1 MVGHVLN
8 EITKGLDRVA
18 AYLDEVIVFDA
29 DRSLHVAIMK
39 EFFLRLRK
47 HNLKLS
53 PSKATIGA
61 TDANFLGHAIS
72 PAGVMPNAQTVEAL
86 MKMSVPKNLKQVR
99 SLLGDY
105 SEYRKFLRDMAKRI
119 WPIISLVKQGV
130 KFVFTPAMETIVR
143 ELLAELSTPP
153 VPVCPNWESVTD
165 NSRPF
170 ILYCDASVDGFG
182 ASLEQEQDD
191 RTVCP
196 IVCISRAT
204 IESERHWTPLDLES
218 GSTIW
223 SIKSFRG
230 YLWGTNFAFFR
241 TATRSKAST
250 RSSNTTC
257 ERSGG

>member
-18 AYLDEVIVFDA
+18 AYLDDVIVFDA

-153 VPVCPNWESVTD
+153 VPVCPMVTWRPAPPMRWLLRRIPAIVARGQRVREHNHHHRAVPLVATPFPWVPD
-165 NSRPF
+165 PRTPRASRTGN
-170 ILYCDASVDGFG
+170 L
-182 ASLEQEQDD
+182 
-191 RTVCP
+191 
-196 IVCISRAT
+196 
-204 IESERHWTPLDLES
+204 WTTP
-218 GSTIW
+218 
-223 SIKSFRG
+223 RM
-230 YLWGTNFAFFR
+230 AP
-241 TATRSKAST
+241 
-250 RSSNTTC
+250 
-257 ERSGG
+257 